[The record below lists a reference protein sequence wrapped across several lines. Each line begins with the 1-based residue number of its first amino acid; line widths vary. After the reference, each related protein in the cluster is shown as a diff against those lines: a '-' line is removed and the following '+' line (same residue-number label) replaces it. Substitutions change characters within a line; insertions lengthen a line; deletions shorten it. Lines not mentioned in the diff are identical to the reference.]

1 MASLET
7 LENRVVKLEEL
18 SSDLVTGL
26 NRCVSLNKLNGLLTI
41 LQAEQDALLTQVNEL
56 IGRIE
61 LLEKEPYS

>member
-7 LENRVVKLEEL
+7 LENRVIKLEEL